1 MNIPE
6 VIDALLTEQQQLM
19 AMKLQGV
26 AAASGAERQ
35 SLFDD
40 YLRFLAAHQG
50 AEQVWL
56 YGGRGPAPT
65 TKAADIQMDGQKD
78 VGRLISQ
85 LEGLDIDSD
94 TFDDR
99 FGQLTRRVVA
109 QAPEERQQLAALMG
123 HCSDGEGQLMV
134 RALQQV
140 PAMAAGNGHG
150 HGATMADRFT
160 FADLLDQAKTHFAA
174 MPLIDSASTT
184 VLEPQYRAAQ

>member
-1 MNIPE
+1 MNVSE
-6 VIDALLTEQQQLM
+6 VVNALLSEQQQLM
-19 AMKLQGV
+19 AMKLQDV
-26 AAASGAERQ
+26 TAASGAERQ

-40 YLRFLAAHQG
+40 YRRFLAAHQG

-65 TKAADIQMDGQKD
+65 TKAADSQMDGQKE

-85 LEGLDIDSD
+85 SEGLGIDSD
-94 TFDDR
+94 KFDHR
-99 FGQLTRRVVA
+99 FGQLTRHVLA

-140 PAMAAGNGHG
+140 PAVAAGNGHSS
-150 HGATMADRFT
+150 TMADRFT
-160 FADLLDQAKTHFAA
+160 FADLLDQANTHFAA